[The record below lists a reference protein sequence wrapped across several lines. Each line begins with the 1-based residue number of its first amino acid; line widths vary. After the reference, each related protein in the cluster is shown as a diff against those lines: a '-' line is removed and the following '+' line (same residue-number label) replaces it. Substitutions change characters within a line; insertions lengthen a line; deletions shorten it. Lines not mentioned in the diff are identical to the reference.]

1 MFVLV
6 FAFPFEFVFA
16 LCTSRAF
23 AVLGQCSFSC
33 LTPYPC
39 LEVELIFNMR
49 PQVTQMYTQ
58 HLVPAQHQHH
68 NIYRVTV
75 PPCLKYQDKKEF
87 WANGVLFYIEDE
99 TVALVCCNLV
109 FILVLKT
116 EWRS

>member
-39 LEVELIFNMR
+39 LEVELIFNMG
-49 PQVTQMYTQ
+49 PHVTQMYTQ
-58 HLVPAQHQHH
+58 HLVLAQHQHH

-75 PPCLKYQDKKEF
+75 PPHVKYQNKKTCS
-87 WANGVLFYIEDE
+87 ANEVIFNIED
-99 TVALVCCNLV
+99 
-109 FILVLKT
+109 F
-116 EWRS
+116 